1 MAQRLVFRITHAA
14 LKAVAR
20 ADSFTLPC
28 FSVVSQQSVLLS
40 FVNAYVCESQLWAVT
55 WVLGTEPGPLHVQ
68 PALTSFQ
75 P

>member
-1 MAQRLVFRITHAA
+1 MAQRLVLRITHAA

-40 FVNAYVCESQLWAVT
+40 FVNAYPLIFYVCESQLWAVM
-55 WVLGTEPGPLHVQ
+55 WVLGTEPGPLH
-68 PALTSFQ
+68 A
-75 P
+75 